1 VVVEKIEYIILAGG
15 FGTRLQSISN
25 NTPKALMPIGRTVYL
40 DLLLEKILKNNLNH
54 VYLSLH
60 YKPELFHN
68 YINNSIF
75 KKRLKAVTEPKPLGT
90 GGAINY
96 VVESTNISAPF
107 FVLNGD
113 SMSNIKLNKMY
124 EEFLGQNLT
133 AMIGITKVEDS
144 ERYGTVL
151 TKDKKVISFEEKGN
165 SCPGWINN
173 GHYIFKKEAFAGYS
187 GAFSLEKTLFP
198 KLVEN
203 QELGAFKVEND
214 NFIDMGIPE
223 DYEKLCKMREA

>member
-1 VVVEKIEYIILAGG
+1 MVEKIEYIILAGG

-223 DYEKLCKMREA
+223 DYEKLCIMHEA

>member
-1 VVVEKIEYIILAGG
+1 MKKLECIILVGG

-40 DLLLEKILKNNLNH
+40 DLFLEKILKNNFKH

-75 KKRLKAVTEPKPLGT
+75 KKRLKVITEPKPLGT

-107 FVLNGD
+107 FVMNGD

-151 TKDKKVISFEEKGN
+151 TKDKKVMSFEEKGN
-165 SCPGWINN
+165 LCPGWINN

-203 QELGAFKVEND
+203 QELGAYKVEND

-223 DYEKLCKMREA
+223 DYEKLCKMHEVSK